1 MSLSGIE
8 IFYLTLPVGNS
19 DEAMS
24 LSEYLNQHGV
34 CASPEGNDAVIC
46 PLDDPARAVL
56 VHDLRKTWALYWDH
70 SDSGLFGLPVL
81 LKSNAEGCSQCGIG
95 PRVE

>member
-1 MSLSGIE
+1 MSRSSIE
-8 IFYLTLPVGNS
+8 VFYLTLPVNNA
-19 DEAMS
+19 DEALS

-34 CASPEGNDAVIC
+34 CAAPEGNDGVVC
-46 PLDDPARAVL
+46 PMEDPAGTVV
-56 VHDLRKTWALYWDH
+56 VHALRKSWKLYWEH

-81 LKSNAEGCSQCGIG
+81 LKSNAEGCSHCGIG